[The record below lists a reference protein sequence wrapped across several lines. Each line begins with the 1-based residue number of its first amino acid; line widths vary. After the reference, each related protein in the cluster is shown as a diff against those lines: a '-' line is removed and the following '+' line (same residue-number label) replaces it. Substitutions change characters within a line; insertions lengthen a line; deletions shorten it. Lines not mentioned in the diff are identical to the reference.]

1 MPIRYTPNA
10 TVKASI
16 TTRPITVAPHP
27 ASYGSPQYI
36 IGVYLGFGM
45 EFTMSDQAFDLISV
59 GGGSGGL
66 ACAQRAA
73 EYGATAAVIEPHRL
87 GGTCVN
93 VGCVPKKVMWNAAGV
108 ALSLSD
114 ANDYGFDVAPGDND
128 WALLKAKR
136 DAYVLRLN
144 GIYERNLQ
152 AKGVAYVRGAARFLD
167 QRTLEVNGQRMSA
180 QHIVIATGGKPW
192 VPNLPGVELGI
203 TSDGFFELAARPQR
217 VAVIGS
223 GYIACELASAFR
235 ELGCQVEQFIRKER
249 LLRNFDAMLGKSLM
263 REVRAQ
269 GITIHE
275 QVVPAAVR
283 AESGRKT
290 LVAEDGR
297 NFGGFD
303 CLLWAVGREAN
314 VAALDLGKAG
324 VAVDDNNYVI
334 TDAFQN
340 TNAQRGY
347 AIGDVTGRA
356 ALTPVAI
363 AAGRR
368 LSDRLFGAD
377 RTRHLEYSTIP
388 TVVFT
393 HPPIGTVGA
402 SEAEA
407 RAQFGDAVKVYVAD
421 FTPMYHA
428 LTTRKSH
435 TDMKLVCVGPE
446 QKIVGCHIIGIGA
459 DEMLQGFAVAIRMGA
474 TKSDFDD
481 TVAIHPTSAEELVT
495 MR

>member
-1 MPIRYTPNA
+1 
-10 TVKASI
+10 
-16 TTRPITVAPHP
+16 VAE
-27 ASYGSPQYI
+27 S
-36 IGVYLGFGM
+36 V
-45 EFTMSDQAFDLISV
+45 FDLISV

-73 EYGATAAVIEPHRL
+73 EHGAKAAVIEPHRL

-93 VGCVPKKVMWNAAGV
+93 VGCVPKKVMWNAATV
-108 ALSLSD
+108 ASSLRD
-114 ANDYGFDVAPGDND
+114 AGDYGFDVQAAAND
-128 WALLKAKR
+128 WGLLKTKR

-144 GIYERNLQ
+144 GIYERNLA
-152 AKGVAYVRGAARFLD
+152 AKGVAYVRGAARFID
-167 QRTLEVNGQRMSA
+167 AHTIEVNGERLSA
-180 QHIVIATGGKPW
+180 RHMVIATGGKAC
-192 VPNLPGVELGI
+192 VPPLPGAELGI
-203 TSDGFFELAARPQR
+203 TSDGFFELATRPQR

-223 GYIACELASAFR
+223 GYIACELAGAFHD
-235 ELGCQVEQFIRKER
+235 LGSETHVFIRKNH
-249 LLRNFDAMLGKSLM
+249 LLTHFDVMLGKSLI

-269 GITIHE
+269 GMTVHE
-275 QVVPAAVR
+275 HVVPAALR
-283 AESGRKT
+283 EESAKKT
-290 LVAEDGR
+290 LVAQDGR
-297 NFGGFD
+297 TFPGFD
-303 CLLWAVGREAN
+303 SVLWAIGRESN
-314 VAALDLGKAG
+314 VAGLDLEKAG
-324 VAVDDNNYVI
+324 VKLDDSSFVV

-340 TNAQRGY
+340 TNVAGVY

-368 LSDRLFGAD
+368 LSDRLFGANPE
-377 RTRHLEYSTIP
+377 RHLEYSMIP

-407 RAQFGDAVKVYVAD
+407 RAQFGDSVKVYVAE

-435 TDMKLVCVGPE
+435 TDMKLVCAGAE
-446 QKIVGCHIIGIGA
+446 QRIVGCHIIGAGA

-474 TKSDFDD
+474 TKKDFDD

>member
-1 MPIRYTPNA
+1 
-10 TVKASI
+10 
-16 TTRPITVAPHP
+16 
-27 ASYGSPQYI
+27 
-36 IGVYLGFGM
+36 
-45 EFTMSDQAFDLISV
+45 MSEQTFDLISI

-73 EYGATAAVIEPHRL
+73 EYGAKTAVIEPHRL

-93 VGCVPKKVMWNAAGV
+93 VGCVPKKVMWNAASV
-108 ALSLSD
+108 ALSLKD
-114 ANDYGFDVAPGDND
+114 ANDYGFDVNVGQSD
-128 WALLKAKR
+128 WAELKRKR

-144 GIYERNLQ
+144 GIYERNLA
-152 AKGVAYVRGAARFLD
+152 AKGVAYVRGVARFVD
-167 QRTLEVNGQRMSA
+167 AHTVEVNGQRLNA
-180 QHIVIATGGKPW
+180 RHVVIATGGKAM
-192 VPNLPGVELGI
+192 LPQISGAELGI
-203 TSDGFFELAARPQR
+203 SSDGFFALESRPQR
-217 VAVIGS
+217 VAVVGS
-223 GYIACELASAFR
+223 GYIACELAASFQ
-235 ELGCQVEQFIRKER
+235 ELGSQVEQFIRKDR
-249 LLRNFDAMLGKSLM
+249 LLSNFDVMLGKALM

-269 GITIHE
+269 GMIIQE
-275 QVVPAAVR
+275 RFVPKSVR
-283 AESGRKT
+283 EVLGRRT
-290 LVAEDGR
+290 LLAEDGR
-297 NFGGFD
+297 EFSGFD
-303 CLLWAVGREAN
+303 CVLWAIGRDAN
-314 VAALDLGKAG
+314 VAGLDLEKAG
-324 VAVDDNNYVI
+324 VLLDDSGYVI
-334 TDAFQN
+334 TDGFQN
-340 TNAQRGY
+340 TNVAGVY

-368 LSDRLFGAD
+368 LSDRLYGGKPE
-377 RTRHLEYSTIP
+377 RHLDYNMIP

-407 RAQFGDAVKVYVAD
+407 RAQYGDAVKVYVAD

-428 LTTRKSH
+428 LTSRKSH

-446 QKIVGCHIIGIGA
+446 QRIVGCHILGSGA

-474 TKSDFDD
+474 TKADFDD